1 MAMRLKNYKS
11 LDFEQWQLDLLEKYC
26 KDNMKKLK
34 RDCYK
39 LIQEKNLDGN
49 EYYDDL
55 IEDAL
60 FVLIESVLKYDK
72 KKNSRFEGYFI
83 FNLRLSFYEWTRN
96 QQREC
101 RTNYLSNESG
111 AIEITDK
118 ENGKK
123 RKVIIPNIK
132 LDAPIKTDKD
142 GNELG
147 VHEVV
152 GDGFNL
158 EEFVCD
164 QDDGEYDKWHP
175 ETLSFLHKLSPLQR
189 EIALMLANRYERE
202 EICEILHITTKTY
215 DNSFKRICREK
226 NTKILMNLSKGVKH
240 HD

>member
-1 MAMRLKNYKS
+1 M
-11 LDFEQWQLDLLEKYC
+11 
-26 KDNMKKLK
+26 
-34 RDCYK
+34 
-39 LIQEKNLDGN
+39 
-49 EYYDDL
+49 
-55 IEDAL
+55 
-60 FVLIESVLKYDK
+60 FVLIESVLTYDK
-72 KKNSRFEGYFI
+72 EKNSRFEGYFKS
-83 FNLRLSFYEWTRN
+83 NLARAFYDWSRD
-96 QQREC
+96 QGREC
-101 RTNYLSNESG
+101 RTNYLCNENG
-111 AIEITDK
+111 IIEVKDK
-118 ENGKK
+118 EDGKK
-123 RKVIIPNIK
+123 RPVILPTVK

-152 GDGFNL
+152 GDGFDL

-175 ETLSFLHKLSPLQR
+175 EILAFLHKLSPLQR
-189 EIALMLANRYERE
+189 EIILMIANRYEKE